1 MIENVKSYYEPLI
14 QPQVSGR
21 HYFWANFLI
30 PKLKYEKQIGR
41 MNGKKSD
48 LGGDAQWKIR
58 QNNLDKLGF
67 DLSKYDYPDKD
78 KLLRNCVAP
87 EIGKAIFDSAF
98 GIYQANNVKQIG
110 LFDALK

>member
-1 MIENVKSYYEPLI
+1 
-14 QPQVSGR
+14 
-21 HYFWANFLI
+21 
-30 PKLKYEKQIGR
+30 

-48 LGGDAQWKIR
+48 LGGDAQYKIR

-87 EIGKAIFDSAF
+87 EIGKAIFDSAY
-98 GIYQANNVKQIG
+98 GIYQANNVKQVG
-110 LFDALK
+110 LFDAQTQLYCVQHPNKRTFYGNKIM